1 MLGRYIMFVFI
12 IVCFTSC
19 GTALKSDNHPLIQM
33 LNKGDLNIDYRF
45 VLFIP
50 QNGCPSC
57 IKKSYRFILDHS
69 ENNNVSYV
77 FTDYSTKKAIKIY
90 LNSMEVIDQ
99 DNFYFLEKSLG
110 DMFDLSMMYP
120 TLLETD
126 SSGKVKTVLMNSD
139 DYSDWQLLEKS
150 L

>member
-1 MLGRYIMFVFI
+1 
-12 IVCFTSC
+12 
-19 GTALKSDNHPLIQM
+19 
-33 LNKGDLNIDYRF
+33 
-45 VLFIP
+45 
-50 QNGCPSC
+50 
-57 IKKSYRFILDHS
+57 
-69 ENNNVSYV
+69 
-77 FTDYSTKKAIKIY
+77 
-90 LNSMEVIDQ
+90 MEVIDQ